1 MRSIS
6 YWARYN
12 PRTARFFIVI
22 IKGILIFLAAYAGIL
37 FSKMQVTIS
46 PLALLI
52 TVMAAIL
59 ISILYPQKKKNK
71 RPGFYL
77 RQKLSDFLLAACSFV
92 CFTSIANNL
101 ESVTPSSF
109 NLYANVPITNHTAKQ
124 VLSSLSYR
132 DKNSLSRL
140 EKRILK
146 KEFNHQL
153 GVYAK
158 SKLRGN
164 NEKAEDAA
172 LIILTIVAALGLMA
186 LLAMLVCNLSCGGA
200 DAAAVLVGILG
211 TAAIVWGVV
220 VVIKRIN
227 RKSKK
232 IEKDA
237 AAPPA

>member
-1 MRSIS
+1 V
-6 YWARYN
+6 
-12 PRTARFFIVI
+12 P
-22 IKGILIFLAAYAGIL
+22 
-37 FSKMQVTIS
+37 VTK
-46 PLALLI
+46 P
-52 TVMAAIL
+52 
-59 ISILYPQKKKNK
+59 
-71 RPGFYL
+71 
-77 RQKLSDFLLAACSFV
+77 
-92 CFTSIANNL
+92 
-101 ESVTPSSF
+101 
-109 NLYANVPITNHTAKQ
+109 TAKQ

-220 VVIKRIN
+220 VIIKRIN
-227 RKSKK
+227 RKSK
-232 IEKDA
+232 IEKDV